1 MHAFK
6 LSVQEDDKFPKY
18 CVPFKVWKTMTKYLH
33 MDLRQGNI
41 VNIGL
46 VKDDAAKTG
55 NPWGRKTYSQH
66 KMIRDNLIRFTRT
79 EDQNN
84 DVAYMKEVYSSI
96 SRNDAAP

>member
-1 MHAFK
+1 
-6 LSVQEDDKFPKY
+6 
-18 CVPFKVWKTMTKYLH
+18 

-55 NPWGRKTYSQH
+55 NPGGRKMYSQH
-66 KMIRDNLIRFTRT
+66 KMIRANLIRLTRT

-96 SRNDAAP
+96 SGNDAAP